1 MKNRM
6 FLIKQLALSDFK
18 LRYSNSVLGYLWSLL
33 NPLMLFLVLYFVFSI
48 LMRFDVPHY
57 QLYLLLGI
65 VVWSFFAEG
74 TSAAM
79 GALIGKSSLIQKI
92 YFPRVIIVIASNI
105 TSLITFFLNL
115 VVFSGFLFFS
125 NVGLNWTY
133 LMFFVYLLQLILIT
147 AGFSLF
153 LSALYVK
160 FKDIQHLWGILIQ
173 IWFWLTPIIYP
184 ISMVP
189 EKYLWLFSLNPM
201 ARIIQDFRNALVYHA
216 IPNLQHQLTSL
227 AFCLVIFGIGYLFFR
242 WREPRFAE
250 DL

>member
-1 MKNRM
+1 MKNSI

-65 VVWSFFAEG
+65 VVWNFFSEG

-79 GALIGKSSLIQKI
+79 GALLGKSSLIQKI
-92 YFPRVIIVIASNI
+92 YFPRVIIIIASNI

-115 VVFSGFLFFS
+115 LVFVGFMIFS
-125 NVGLNWTY
+125 KVAISWTY
-133 LMFFVYLLQLILIT
+133 LLFFVYFIELLLIT
-147 AGFSLF
+147 VGFSLF

-160 FKDIQHLWGILIQ
+160 FKDIQHLWGIITQ

-184 ISMVP
+184 LSMVP
-189 EKYLWLFSLNPM
+189 DKYLWLFSLNPL
-201 ARIIQDFRNALVYHA
+201 ARIIGDFRAALVYHTVPTLTHTLISLGMCLA
-216 IPNLQHQLTSL
+216 IF
-227 AFCLVIFGIGYLFFR
+227 AVGYFFFK

>member
-1 MKNRM
+1 M

-65 VVWSFFAEG
+65 VIWNFFAEG

-79 GALIGKSSLIQKI
+79 SALLGKSSLIQKI
-92 YFPRVIIVIASNI
+92 YFPRIIIIIASNI
-105 TSLITFFLNL
+105 TSIITFFLNL
-115 VVFSGFLFFS
+115 LVFSGFLIFS
-125 NVGLNWTY
+125 GVGFNWTY
-133 LMFFVYLLQLILIT
+133 MLFFLYLIQLMLIT
-147 AGFSLF
+147 LGFSMF

-160 FKDIQHLWGILIQ
+160 FKDVQHIWGILTQ

-201 ARIIQDFRNALVYHA
+201 ARIIQDFRSALVYHT
-216 IPNLQHQLTSL
+216 IPSLQHHLISL
-227 AFCLVIFGIGYLFFR
+227 GFCIVIFSVGYFFFK